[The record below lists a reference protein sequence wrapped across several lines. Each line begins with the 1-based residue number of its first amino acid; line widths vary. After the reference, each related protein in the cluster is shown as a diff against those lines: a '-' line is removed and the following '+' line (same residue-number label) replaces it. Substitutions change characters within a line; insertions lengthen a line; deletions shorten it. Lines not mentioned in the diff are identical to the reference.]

1 MAAVCAG
8 NSRDGVLSL
17 QPRHADLS
25 HRLLQLQLGDQCRH
39 SGQGWE
45 RLERQIERLTNAVSQ
60 LVLQLAG
67 RQERLE
73 VTVMATG
80 EPAAGAV
87 RSTVAETGENE
98 ASEAVV
104 AAETPSPEKGSAL
117 RESGR
122 LTLPAGATKWLTL
135 RLDEAVLDSL
145 VIEKMLAL
153 VQEMGVVLSI
163 VEVETKTSLWIA
175 WYLWAQEE
183 MSRWTQVEVRVQE
196 SPDTIGCISCPGC
209 RVRSAVGWCLLVVAA
224 VEGKRGPCEEMV
236 VMVHGWTGL
245 GGGAPH
251 QSPD

>member
-104 AAETPSPEKGSAL
+104 AAETPSPEKA
-117 RESGR
+117 
-122 LTLPAGATKWLTL
+122 KWLTL